1 MNLFSFLS
9 LKVFTNFACFAPIA
23 FFGLTALA
31 GYPLINVTKSKILL
45 VFFYPLNSCAN
56 PYLYAILTSQYR
68 RDLSLLLSKFGM
80 CKQRAQQYRMNYS
93 NPTHTIQLNG
103 LSSRNSQRNSGNK
116 HNTQEQILLRT
127 NLPDESEKCLTAV
140 NGRRKSFDDVIVNK
154 VDLT

>member
-1 MNLFSFLS
+1 MKLFSFSS

-68 RDLSLLLSKFGM
+68 RDLSLLLSKFGI
-80 CKQRAQQYRMNYS
+80 CKQRAQKYRMNYS
-93 NPTHTIQLNG
+93 NPTHTIPLNG

-127 NLPDESEKCLTAV
+127 NLPDENEKSLSV
-140 NGRRKSFDDVIVNK
+140 NGRRKSFEDVIPNK